1 MASGPVPP
9 LVALGRDLRHRG
21 LPVGT
26 GRILTFVQGV
36 AALGLTDRD
45 SLYWTGRST
54 MVASRAD
61 LETVKGVGPGL
72 SGKIIEARKAGN
84 FKDWNDLVDRVGGIG
99 PGNASKFS
107 GAGLT
112 VGGTA
117 YAGGGKPD
125 AGAAKGSKAPR
136 TAAAARIKSE
146 KPGKAPAAGKDG
158 GSAS

>member
-9 LVALGRDLRHRG
+9 LVALGRDLRERG

-61 LETVKGVGPGL
+61 LDTYDEVFDDWFRSLREEPDPELSLEFNLPPDPEEFEFGDEPAADRSPG
-72 SGKIIEARKAGN
+72 AQ
-84 FKDWNDLVDRVGGIG
+84 
-99 PGNASKFS
+99 
-107 GAGLT
+107 
-112 VGGTA
+112 
-117 YAGGGKPD
+117 
-125 AGAAKGSKAPR
+125 
-136 TAAAARIKSE
+136 TAASWQHAGE
-146 KPGKAPAAGKDG
+146 DEEPAEDD
-158 GSAS
+158 